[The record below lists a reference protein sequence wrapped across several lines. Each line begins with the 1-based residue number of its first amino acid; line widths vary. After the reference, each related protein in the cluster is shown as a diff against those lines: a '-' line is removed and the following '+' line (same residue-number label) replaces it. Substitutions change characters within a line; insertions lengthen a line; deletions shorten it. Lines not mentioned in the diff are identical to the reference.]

1 MDTFSKMTPI
11 EGIETVAQAL
21 ALHVRRAKAFVVL
34 TGAGMSTE
42 CGIPDFR
49 SPGSP
54 WLDNPPMPFDRFL
67 ASKDARRE
75 AWRRKF
81 TLDDHHKGAAPGVGH
96 RALARLVNEGFVQMV
111 ITQNIDNMH
120 QAAGIPA
127 DKVIELHGNGTYARC
142 LDCGRRHELAF
153 CRRMLEEE
161 NRAPCCEACGG
172 IVKAATISF
181 GQAMPQEEM
190 RRALHAAGNADLVLA
205 IGSSLLVYPAAG
217 LPLVARD
224 NGAVFLILN
233 RGETGLDHE
242 AHERFDVEAGPVLAR
257 LASHLARRVN

>member
-1 MDTFSKMTPI
+1 MDAFSKVMPAD
-11 EGIETVAQAL
+11 GIDTAAQSL
-21 ALHVRRAKAFVVL
+21 ALHVRRAKSFIVL

-54 WLDNPPMPFDRFL
+54 WLANPPMPFDRFV
-67 ASKDARRE
+67 ASEEARRE

-81 TLDDHHKGAAPGVGH
+81 ALDDHHKGAAPGEGH
-96 RALARLVNEGFVQMV
+96 RALARLVNEGIVETI

-120 QAAGIPA
+120 QKAGVPG
-127 DKVIELHGNGTYARC
+127 DKVIELHGNGTYAHC
-142 LDCGRRHELAF
+142 LDCGKRHELAF
-153 CRRMLEEE
+153 CRHVLEEE
-161 NRAPCCEACGG
+161 NRAPRCEVCAG

-190 RRALHAAGNADLVLA
+190 RRAMVAAGNADLILA

-217 LPLVARD
+217 LPLLARD

-233 RGETGLDHE
+233 RGGTGLDRE
-242 AHERFDVEAGPVLAR
+242 ADERFDAEAGPVLAR